1 MLFTIL
7 AFILVL
13 AVLVLVHEIGHFV
26 TARIFGCKVEEF
38 GFGFPPRILGW
49 QKIKRAKLQ
58 PIVEQEKMEVKIED
72 TPLADG
78 SELIKEVI
86 VDQKR
91 EVDQLVEVKET
102 RTVWGSREVAESS
115 VGEEIGTI
123 YSLNWIPLGGFVK
136 IKGEDGD
143 NRQDPDSFGSKKA
156 WQRAIILFSGVA
168 MNVVLAAFLL
178 SIGFGFGLPMA
189 VDDDVSTLKH
199 AQVADTQ
206 IQIYSVIDNY
216 PAQAAGI
223 QPGDVVLNID
233 GQKFDTLQSL
243 QDYISSKQDQE
254 MSLALDRGGQ
264 EVQLKATPKYNDEV
278 KRATIGIG
286 LLKTGIVSY
295 PWYLAAVKGVEVT
308 GRMIVMIF
316 VAFYNILHNLVVGQ
330 PVGVEV
336 TGPVGI
342 AVMTGQMA
350 RLGIIYILQFIAL
363 LSLNL
368 AIINF
373 LPFPALD
380 GGRLLFLLIEKIR
393 RKPINQQIEN
403 FVHNLG
409 FILLMILMVFVTYR
423 DVIKWGGGLW
433 SKFFG

>member
-1 MLFTIL
+1 
-7 AFILVL
+7 
-13 AVLVLVHEIGHFV
+13 
-26 TARIFGCKVEEF
+26 
-38 GFGFPPRILGW
+38 
-49 QKIKRAKLQ
+49 
-58 PIVEQEKMEVKIED
+58 
-72 TPLADG
+72 
-78 SELIKEVI
+78 
-86 VDQKR
+86 
-91 EVDQLVEVKET
+91 
-102 RTVWGSREVAESS
+102 
-115 VGEEIGTI
+115 
-123 YSLNWIPLGGFVK
+123 
-136 IKGEDGD
+136 
-143 NRQDPDSFGSKKA
+143 
-156 WQRAIILFSGVA
+156 
-168 MNVVLAAFLL
+168 
-178 SIGFGFGLPMA
+178 
-189 VDDDVSTLKH
+189 
-199 AQVADTQ
+199 
-206 IQIYSVIDNY
+206 
-216 PAQAAGI
+216 
-223 QPGDVVLNID
+223 
-233 GQKFDTLQSL
+233 
-243 QDYISSKQDQE
+243 
-254 MSLALDRGGQ
+254 
-264 EVQLKATPKYNDEV
+264 
-278 KRATIGIG
+278 
-286 LLKTGIVSY
+286 
-295 PWYLAAVKGVEVT
+295 
-308 GRMIVMIF
+308 MIF